1 MRKVNRLHNCKPIKM
16 VNQLSDILQLIKNS
30 FVWVLHNISSLCM
43 STKVLFIVNVK
54 KWEILSILDMVIEWT
69 ILFVTLKAWHQNE
82 WNGFCVFSCPMSTG
96 HILNDCY
103 SRGVVWLTIHW
114 MDPRTTR
121 LCILTTVAMVLF
133 SLQMLTGSQ
142 SR

>member
-1 MRKVNRLHNCKPIKM
+1 M

-82 WNGFCVFSCPMSTG
+82 WNGFCVPCVQAT
-96 HILNDCY
+96 Y
-103 SRGVVWLTIHW
+103 W
-114 MDPRTTR
+114 M
-121 LCILTTVAMVLF
+121 TVIPGGLSDWQYIEWTLEQLGCV
-133 SLQMLTGSQ
+133 S
-142 SR
+142 